1 MKEMLWR
8 KPIVL
13 GLLLITM
20 VSGAYAQNRFEIEPF
35 VGARFGGRIT
45 INTPDVDYLP
55 IDSSLNWGF
64 TTGVSII
71 PHLFGE
77 FMFNRQTT
85 TLSAHDTLL
94 GQTIPLTTRAHLDL
108 YHFDLLYE
116 FWTPSKIR
124 PFVVGGIGDT
134 HFDTHGV
141 VSFEDRFSYNLG
153 GGVSVHAASG
163 LARGFAV
170 VALAH
175 NCCEHNLLRSFSR
188 LFHHA
193 GESSRG
199 AGAGRRRFGISLRR
213 LETLSRVQRYLRIGF
228 GELFYGGEHLALH
241 DEVRRLPENK
251 VNDTV
256 P

>member
-1 MKEMLWR
+1 MKKMLWS

-77 FMFNRQTT
+77 FMWNRQTT

-134 HFDTHGV
+134 HFDSHGIL
-141 VSFEDRFSYNLG
+141 SFENRFSYNLG
-153 GGVSVHAASG
+153 GGVKYLFTPQVALRADVRWSPSRTTAASTTFCDPSLGCFTTPVNRHAEQGQAEIG
-163 LARGFAV
+163 LEF
-170 VALAH
+170 
-175 NCCEHNLLRSFSR
+175 
-188 LFHHA
+188 
-193 GESSRG
+193 
-199 AGAGRRRFGISLRR
+199 RFGDWRR
-213 LETLSRVQRYLRIGF
+213 
-228 GELFYGGEHLALH
+228 
-241 DEVRRLPENK
+241 
-251 VNDTV
+251 
-256 P
+256 